1 MKVYS
6 SPCIEKLFTIIYML
20 SQCFQCFKSKSHF
33 NPFFASSFLIY
44 HSGYR
49 KAQTQANDSFY
60 VRAQF
65 DRFPH
70 GKGELSFRKGD
81 ILHVT
86 ETFYKGQLGVWR
98 ASIVN
103 DSETIKPSS
112 GKLTKGKIPSK
123 RK

>member
-1 MKVYS
+1 M
-6 SPCIEKLFTIIYML
+6 T
-20 SQCFQCFKSKSHF
+20 
-33 NPFFASSFLIY
+33 
-44 HSGYR
+44 GYR
-49 KAQTQANDSFY
+49 TAQTQSNDSFF

-103 DSETIKPSS
+103 DWVAGEVPPGGGVGFSS
-112 GKLTKGKIPSK
+112 SSSLKLNNNSNNNNGGKLTKGKIPSRMK
-123 RK
+123 